1 MHRLEFT
8 SRDNRDPHIH
18 HYRFAHDRHRR
29 DDHDLAANFPDDDY
43 DLAGG
48 THPRGD
54 C

>member
-1 MHRLEFT
+1 MIRLAFIL
-8 SRDNRDPHIH
+8 SLIAAPVLAD
-18 HYRFAHDRHRR
+18 R